1 MAHRVELIASIVVQ
15 NLALPEADQLA
26 AQAEK
31 VDLQVDHEEFGEIEL
46 VIPQT
51 PGGSPYVAAKVFDLA
66 GAGVTP
72 RSLLIKTDS
81 PIGLF
86 DDGTLFL
93 QPIRSLFVAT
103 YSPGD
108 EPALLKFVN
117 LNATDARVKI
127 IFGSKNPS

>member
-1 MAHRVELIASIVVQ
+1 MAHRVELVASIVVQ
-15 NLALPEADQLA
+15 DLSLPEADQLV
-26 AQAEK
+26 AQVEK
-31 VDLQVDHEEFGEIEL
+31 VDVATDHEEFGEIEL

-66 GAGVTP
+66 TAGITP
-72 RSLLIKTDS
+72 RTLLIKTDS

-93 QPIRSLFVAT
+93 QPVRSLFVAT
-103 YSPGD
+103 YSPGN

-117 LNATDARVKI
+117 LNAADARVKI
-127 IFGSKNPS
+127 IFGSKNP